1 MKNRTQARNTGK
13 GYFDPPESQVPRV
26 SGREGGTVPVPKVK
40 PGSVLRTGLMP
51 KTFAEITRIAT
62 ERRLASLEGL
72 SKMDLSVLLAT
83 LNRQRVPLAEEDAF
97 AQFYLEVVNRY
108 RA

>member
-1 MKNRTQARNTGK
+1 MKNRTQYRNIGK
-13 GYFDPPESQVPRV
+13 GYFDLPKNPFPRT
-26 SGREGGTVPVPKVK
+26 SGREVGTLPDPKIK
-40 PGSVLRTGLMP
+40 PGLALRAEIMP
-51 KTFAEITRIAT
+51 KTFSEINRIAL

-83 LNRQRVPLAEEDAF
+83 LNRQRVPLSEADAF
-97 AQFYLEVVNRY
+97 ARFYLEVANRY